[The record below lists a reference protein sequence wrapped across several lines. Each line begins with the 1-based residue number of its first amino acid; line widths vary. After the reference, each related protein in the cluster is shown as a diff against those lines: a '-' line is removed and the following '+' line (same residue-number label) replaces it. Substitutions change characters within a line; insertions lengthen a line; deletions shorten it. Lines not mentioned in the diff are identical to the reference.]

1 VSPIELLPVAR
12 EQQHVLANLLE
23 LYAHDFSELMDVPLG
38 NDGRFGYPQLPLY
51 WEEPNRFPFLVRSG
65 TLAGFALVKRGSE
78 VSGDE
83 NVWDMAEMFVVRG
96 QRRRGIGTEVAH
108 QVWRRFP
115 GAWEVRVMEANVAA
129 LPFWARA
136 IAGFVGRVVAPS
148 RFARPGK
155 AWNVFAFESRR

>member
-1 VSPIELLPVAR
+1 
-12 EQQHVLANLLE
+12 
-23 LYAHDFSELMDVPLG
+23 M
-38 NDGRFGYPQLPLY
+38 
-51 WEEPNRFPFLVRSG
+51 
-65 TLAGFALVKRGSE
+65 KRGSE

-83 NVWDMAEMFVVRG
+83 DVWDMAEMFVVRG

-136 IAGFVGRVVAPS
+136 IAGFVGSEVAPS
-148 RFARPGK
+148 RFVRPGR